1 MNARP
6 LIAAGMLIGSTAG
19 CSFSFSIGSDTCAD
33 FANYTAEEKQKAVEE
48 IYERGDPSADNPTA
62 SDLNLRLPS
71 LETYCDKNPDDK
83 LSDLTPD

>member
-1 MNARP
+1 M
-6 LIAAGMLIGSTAG
+6 
-19 CSFSFSIGSDTCAD
+19 
-33 FANYTAEEKQKAVEE
+33 EE